1 MTTDQK
7 QNQLAVSA
15 ERCEELLRE
24 IVSIRS
30 VVGEDTTA
38 HQWVARRLRD
48 IGMTVEFYS
57 VEGRKVPLVL
67 GTLEGEGDAPGVLF
81 DGHFD
86 TVHANPADW
95 SRDPWGAQVEDGVL
109 YGRGAV
115 DSKGSMA
122 AMLTAIEALARTGE
136 RREGPIFYMSDSDGE
151 DGFRGATLMQDL
163 GVIDRVGTIWSAE
176 ATSNRRIEIAYPGIS
191 TWKITAIGRTAHPTE
206 PERGINAITKMA
218 KLVEAVDQGR
228 LELPAGDSQWFEPR
242 VTTNAIRTLPGG
254 GWAIPAR
261 CDVVLSVL
269 TPPGAALDEVRAAID
284 DFLRTLEQE
293 DGEVR
298 FERKILPMGAGRLW
312 LRPGQVDP
320 EHAGVKALDT
330 AIREVTGEEP
340 VVRQFNGG
348 WVDAAELMRTGEDG
362 FGRPAAITFG
372 PGDFELAHMVDEHI
386 AIAEVAEAAEIY
398 ARATAELLRMRSV
411 VT

>member
-1 MTTDQK
+1 MATEQK
-7 QNQLAVSA
+7 SRSLPIT
-15 ERCEELLRE
+15 EDRCEELLRE
-24 IVSIRS
+24 IVGIRS

-38 HQWVARRLRD
+38 HEWLTRRLRD
-48 IGMTVEFYS
+48 LGMRVEHYA

-67 GTLEGEGDAPGVLF
+67 GVLEGDGDTGGVLF
-81 DGHFD
+81 DAHFD
-86 TVHANPADW
+86 TVHATPSDW
-95 SRDPWGAQVEDGVL
+95 SRDPWGAHVEDGVL

-115 DSKGSMA
+115 DSKGPLV
-122 AMLTAIEALARTGE
+122 AMLVAAEAIVASGQ
-136 RREGPIFYMSDSDGE
+136 RRSGPLYFMSDSDGE
-151 DGFRGATLMQDL
+151 DGFRGATLMSDL
-163 GVIDRVGTIWSAE
+163 GVLGRISTVWSAE

-218 KLVEAVDQGR
+218 KLVEAVDRGR
-228 LELPAGDSQWFEPR
+228 LTLPAGDSTWFEPR

-254 GWAIPAR
+254 GWAIPER

-269 TPPGAALDEVRAAID
+269 TPPGARLDEVRDAID
-284 DFLRTLEQE
+284 AFLRELERE

-320 EHAGVKALDT
+320 EHAGVRALDE
-330 AIREVTGEEP
+330 AIRDVTGNEP

-348 WVDAAELMRTGEDG
+348 WVDAAELMRTDERG
-362 FGRPAAITFG
+362 FGSPAAITFG
-372 PGDFELAHMVDEHI
+372 PGDFELAHQVDEHI
-386 AIAEVAEAAEIY
+386 PIPQVAEAAAVY
-398 ARATAELLRMRSV
+398 AKATLRLLG
-411 VT
+411 